1 MSSPSTDHS
10 SDHDVIDVLVADHR
24 EVAELIHEVVRT
36 ADPAQRRDLSDQ
48 LVAEL
53 VRHSVAEEMFV
64 YPAIRDAVPD
74 GGQVTEHDAEEHKQ
88 LERLM
93 KQLESADSANPDFL
107 TLVHQIQT
115 TFQHHIDDEE
125 NQQFV
130 QLRAHLPAEQLMALK
145 GKVAAAKK
153 VAPTRPHPDS
163 PNAELFHKTLG
174 AGVGLVDRLR
184 DALSGRST

>member
-1 MSSPSTDHS
+1 MTGSTDHS
-10 SDHDVIDVLVADHR
+10 TDHDVVDALTTDHR
-24 EVAELIHEVVRT
+24 EAAELIHEIVRT
-36 ADPAQRRDLSDQ
+36 ADPAQRRDLADQ

-64 YPAIRDAVPD
+64 YPAYRDNVP
-74 GGQVTEHDAEEHKQ
+74 GGAQVVEQDTEEHKQ
-88 LERLM
+88 LEHLM
-93 KQLESADSANPDFL
+93 KELESADPADPAFL
-107 TLVHQIQT
+107 TLVEQVQT

-125 NQQFV
+125 GRQFP
-130 QLRAHLPAEQLMALK
+130 QLRAALSQEQLVELK
-145 GKVAAAKK
+145 GKVETAKK
-153 VAPTRPHPDS
+153 VAPTRPHPEA